1 VVGATVLEGGV
12 VVLAMAD
19 GRIHWLTE
27 HEREEYRPWSGW
39 CEGDGPCFADL
50 GGPAPATRRGLLTL
64 PGERVLADGV
74 LLPVT
79 GLGSGGGD
87 VLDPFVSGPGHPAP
101 PDRRV
106 GTTPVVLADGSVL
119 LVGGRNADT
128 DELATPLVLR
138 MRPELDG
145 PDERIPE
152 VDRAARGSLVAHDPE
167 RAVVEGETL
176 RLLAVES
183 PDPRFPRVRAH
194 ARGFRSAS
202 FRFDVT
208 VQVTSGQVVPQL
220 MLEHGGVEAVSVS
233 FDPERIQAH
242 VRDAQERVQDF
253 SCAPTGLRFDEA
265 QVLRVEVRPE
275 GVLLRQGGQ
284 TLGQCP
290 VGGEPRQW
298 SVGVGASG
306 TGEMLVYGLRLTRL

>member
-1 VVGATVLEGGV
+1 V
-12 VVLAMAD
+12 D
-19 GRIHWLTE
+19 
-27 HEREEYRPWSGW
+27 
-39 CEGDGPCFADL
+39 
-50 GGPAPATRRGLLTL
+50 
-64 PGERVLADGV
+64 
-74 LLPVT
+74 
-79 GLGSGGGD
+79 
-87 VLDPFVSGPGHPAP
+87 
-101 PDRRV
+101 
-106 GTTPVVLADGSVL
+106 TTPVVLADGSVL
-119 LVGGRNADT
+119 LVGGRNPDT

-167 RAVVEGETL
+167 RAVLEGETL
-176 RLLAVES
+176 RLLAAES
-183 PDPRFPRVRAH
+183 PDPRFPRVRVH

-220 MLEHGGVEAVSVS
+220 VLEHGGVEAVSVS
-233 FDPERIQAH
+233 FEPDRIQAH
-242 VRDAQERVQDF
+242 VRDAQERVQDL